1 MEEEEMQFFQFT
13 EEQEM
18 LRKAVRE
25 FVEAEVAPH
34 AKEWDETDHC
44 PVELFPLMGEL
55 GIAGVFVPEE
65 FGGAGLGHTE
75 RAIVLEEISR
85 HSAGLGIALMTHHL
99 GIAAILYY
107 GTDAQKKKYLPDLA
121 AGKKIGGLSVTE
133 PSGVSDFMG
142 QKSTGE
148 FKDGSWIVN
157 GRKCFIT
164 NSHIADVDV
173 WTVITGQD
181 EKGRPL
187 MTAFIIDADTEG
199 HTPGRKEHKLGL
211 RGSVTGDVVC
221 NNVRLAP
228 EQMLAKEGAGAKI
241 AMSTIQ
247 EVGRAGMSAICVGI
261 LRGCIEEGVKFSNE
275 RILYGK
281 PLNKLQA
288 IQLMIAETRV
298 EFEAAKLL
306 TYRAAGM
313 KDAGLPCA
321 TEFAIAK
328 YYSSEA
334 AVRSAKRTMDSMGGY
349 GIVNEYPVGRFL
361 RDALASIPSGGTS
374 QVQLL
379 ITAGATISGK

>member
-1 MEEEEMQFFQFT
+1 MQFFQFT

-25 FVEAEVAPH
+25 FVDAEVAPH
-34 AKEWDETDHC
+34 AKEWDENDHC

-55 GIAGVFVPEE
+55 GLCGVFIPEE
-65 FGGAGLGHTE
+65 YGGAGLGHTE

-99 GIAAILYY
+99 GVAAILYY
-107 GTDAQKKKYLPDLA
+107 GNEAQKQKYLPDLA
-121 AGKKIGGLSVTE
+121 AGKKVAGLSVTE
-133 PSGVSDFMG
+133 PGGGSDFMG

-148 FKDGSWIVN
+148 FKDGSWVLN

-164 NSHIADVDV
+164 NSHIAQVDV
-173 WTVITGQD
+173 WTVVTGQD
-181 EKGRPL
+181 EKGRPV
-187 MTAFIIDADTEG
+187 MTAFIIDGDTEG
-199 HTPGRKEHKLGL
+199 HAPGRKENKMGL
-211 RGSVTGDVVC
+211 RGSVTGDVIC
-221 NNVRLAP
+221 NNVKLAP
-228 EQMLAKEGAGAKI
+228 EQMLAKEGSGAKI

-261 LRGCIEEGVKFSNE
+261 LRGCVEEGVKFSSE

-281 PLNKLQA
+281 PLNKIQA
-288 IQLMIAETRV
+288 IQFMIAETRV
-298 EFEAAKLL
+298 ELEAAKLL
-306 TYRAAGM
+306 TYRAAGL
-313 KDAGLPCA
+313 KDAGLSCS

-328 YYSSEA
+328 YYASEA
-334 AVRSAKRTMDSMGGY
+334 AVRAARRTIDSMGGY
-349 GIVNEYPVGRFL
+349 GVINEYPVGRFL